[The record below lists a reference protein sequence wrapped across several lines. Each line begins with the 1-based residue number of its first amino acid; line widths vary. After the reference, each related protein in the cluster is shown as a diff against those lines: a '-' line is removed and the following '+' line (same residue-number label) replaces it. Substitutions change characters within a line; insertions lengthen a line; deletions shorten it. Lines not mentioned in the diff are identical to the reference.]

1 MVTGMI
7 LQGGSHLKNI
17 IAFPAKA
24 GLLATFE
31 AGGRSG
37 SSSGS
42 AGKVGGVRGEEEDA
56 LAACNWPC
64 VFFVPKKASFDTL
77 FWGGVWLQ
85 DLKNIQIQNIPSI

>member
-1 MVTGMI
+1 MGYMGEITLINDGFTWVPMVTGMI

-56 LAACNWPC
+56 LAACN
-64 VFFVPKKASFDTL
+64 
-77 FWGGVWLQ
+77 
-85 DLKNIQIQNIPSI
+85 